1 MRPFLLLFLLA
12 LTPTLHAADLKLVRV
27 WPGYRTAD
35 SFSRISEYFSGK
47 ENTGDQAIVRSQG
60 ANRAGF
66 YFLVRTET
74 AAAVAGARV
83 EVQVL
88 LPGVEK
94 PRTFTFPADVPA
106 GSHVTLAG
114 LTGPDWPGEKTQP
127 VAWHLAVLAP
137 DGTVLASEQSFL
149 WSLPT
154 TTVAAAAAK

>member
-1 MRPFLLLFLLA
+1 MRPFLLLFLLT
-12 LTPTLHAADLKLVRV
+12 LPPTLHAADLKLVRV

-35 SFSRISEYFSGK
+35 SFSRISEYFSGQ
-47 ENTGDQAIVRSQG
+47 ENTSGQTVVRSQG
-60 ANRAGF
+60 TARDGY

-88 LPGVEK
+88 LAGVEK

-127 VAWHLAVLAP
+127 VAWHVAILAP

-154 TTVAAAAAK
+154 AAVAAAATK